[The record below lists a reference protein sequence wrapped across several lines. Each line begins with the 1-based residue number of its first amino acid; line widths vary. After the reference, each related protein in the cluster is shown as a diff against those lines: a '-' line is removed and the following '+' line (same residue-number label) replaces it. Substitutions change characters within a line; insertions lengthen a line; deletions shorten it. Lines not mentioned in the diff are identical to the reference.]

1 MAPTVKKLPA
11 TQETQVPVKYPQ
23 IKHLAF
29 EFACCFWVAPSLI
42 QTVNCIWVVFQAAVK
57 PVWLGGMRER
67 DDGKRQD
74 QWDSQNQII
83 RGLHAIVLSLN
94 FILRLMG
101 NHGGVW
107 IMGVI

>member
-1 MAPTVKKLPA
+1 
-11 TQETQVPVKYPQ
+11 
-23 IKHLAF
+23 
-29 EFACCFWVAPSLI
+29 
-42 QTVNCIWVVFQAAVK
+42 
-57 PVWLGGMRER
+57 MRER

-83 RGLHAIVLSLN
+83 RGLHAIVVSLN

-107 IMGVI
+107 IMGVIGPNLHFTWIVLDCV